1 MEEREAR
8 ERIIQ
13 VISTSKYRWRT
24 PRGIAKDS
32 GVPYPQ
38 VMQILERSNLFI
50 RARKSNDRGEPLY
63 STREKYGTDSTFG
76 QRLFSAITNKLPE

>member
-8 ERIIQ
+8 DRIIQ
-13 VISTSKYRWRT
+13 TISTSQYRWRT

-38 VMQILERSNLFI
+38 VIEILERSEFFI
-50 RARKSNDRGEPLY
+50 RARKSNNRGEPLY
-63 STREKYGTDSTFG
+63 TTKEKYKAESTLG
-76 QRLFSAITNKLPE
+76 QRILAAVTNKRPE